1 MGISSR
7 MTAGTALLG
16 IRPGAFQHTATV
28 SLHRLNITLRDHS
41 TTARLGR
48 GLMQGRRAAGLGG
61 SRALGWRW
69 RIGAVR
75 HGDGGEKLEQV
86 VERVAMGGGDSGGD
100 GRGGFY
106 NGGGGG
112 GDSDD
117 ARRTSPLSLWSRYT
131 ELLEKH
137 PLLVKSLTAALLN
150 AIADFACQVLVE
162 RTHSVDVRR
171 LLSFVAIGFCMSGPG
186 LHYWYGTL
194 SRFITVPGLGGVVLR
209 TAADQLVFTPLGV
222 VGFFV
227 AMLTLEG
234 RQGELA
240 DRLQKDAMEIVIA
253 NWKVWIPFQIVNFGV
268 VPPQLQV
275 AAAGILGMVW
285 SVFISYKGHT

>member
-1 MGISSR
+1 MNIPSR
-7 MTAGTALLG
+7 MTTDTALLG
-16 IRPGAFQHTATV
+16 IRPGALPHTAAV
-28 SLHRLNITLRDHS
+28 SLHRLNITLHHHS
-41 TTARLGR
+41 TTARLAS
-48 GLMQGRRAAGLGG
+48 GLKRRRTAGLGAP
-61 SRALGWRW
+61 RASGLRW
-69 RIGAVR
+69 RIGAGR
-75 HGDGGEKLEQV
+75 HADGGEKTEQV
-86 VERVAMGGGDSGGD
+86 VERVAMGGGDTGGD
-100 GRGGFY
+100 GGGGFY

-117 ARRTSPLSLWSRYT
+117 ARGTSPLSLWSRYT

-171 LLSFVAIGFCMSGPG
+171 LLSFIAIGFCMSGPG

-285 SVFISYKGHT
+285 SVFISYKSHT